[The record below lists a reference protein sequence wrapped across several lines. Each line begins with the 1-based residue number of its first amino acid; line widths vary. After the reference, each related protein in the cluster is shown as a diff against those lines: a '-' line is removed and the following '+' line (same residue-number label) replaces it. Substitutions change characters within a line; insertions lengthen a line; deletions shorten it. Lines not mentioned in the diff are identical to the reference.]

1 MTKVFKEMVE
11 HDAAGGILLVIA
23 AIVAM
28 IFANSA
34 LSGFYTGTLDI
45 PIQVSFGDFIINKP
59 LVLWVNDGLM
69 AIFFLVVGLEVKREI
84 IEGHLSSMDQII
96 LPAVG
101 AVAGIAI
108 PALVYAAINSGDEI
122 TMRGWAIPS
131 ATDIAFALGLFTL
144 FGKHLPLSLKLF
156 LLSVAIFDDIGAIII
171 IAVFYSSDL
180 SQLSLIVA
188 SAGLVVLF
196 LMNRL
201 RIKKVGPYMLV
212 GLVVWAAVLKSGV
225 HATLAGFA
233 IAWFIPINVKNDDG
247 NSLLREL
254 EHDLH
259 PWVAFFILP
268 VFAFANAGVSLSG
281 VGMDALTHPITL
293 GIVLGLFVGKQ
304 VGIFGACWLAIKLGL
319 AKLPTG
325 ANFMQLYGVSILCG
339 IGFTMS
345 LFIGSLAFENMD
357 KEYIDA
363 VKLGVLVGSLLSVIA
378 ASVILIKFGHGS
390 NESSRTGLKQSS
402 DG

>member
-1 MTKVFKEMVE
+1 MTKVFKEMIE

-23 AIVAM
+23 AIIAM

-84 IEGHLSSMDQII
+84 IEGHLSSVDQIV
-96 LPAVG
+96 LPAIG

-188 SAGLVVLF
+188 SAGLVILF
-196 LMNRL
+196 VINRL
-201 RIKKVGPYMLV
+201 GIKKVGPYLLV
-212 GLVVWAAVLKSGV
+212 GVVVWAAVLKSGV

-233 IAWFIPINVKNDDG
+233 IAWFIPIHVKNDNG

-281 VGMDALTHPITL
+281 VGMEALTHPITL

-319 AKLPTG
+319 AKLPSG
-325 ANFMQLYGVSILCG
+325 A
-339 IGFTMS
+339 
-345 LFIGSLAFENMD
+345 
-357 KEYIDA
+357 
-363 VKLGVLVGSLLSVIA
+363 
-378 ASVILIKFGHGS
+378 
-390 NESSRTGLKQSS
+390 
-402 DG
+402 

>member
-1 MTKVFKEMVE
+1 MTKVFKEMIE

-23 AIVAM
+23 AIIAM

-84 IEGHLSSMDQII
+84 IEGHLSSVDQIV
-96 LPAVG
+96 LPAIG

-188 SAGLVVLF
+188 SAGLVILF
-196 LMNRL
+196 VINRL
-201 RIKKVGPYMLV
+201 GIKKVGPYLLV
-212 GLVVWAAVLKSGV
+212 GVVVWAAVLKSGV

-233 IAWFIPINVKNDDG
+233 IAWFIPIHVKNDNG

-281 VGMDALTHPITL
+281 VGMEALTHPITL

-319 AKLPTG
+319 AKLPSG
-325 ANFMQLYGVSILCG
+325 ANFVQLYGVSILCG

-345 LFIGSLAFENMD
+345 LFIGSLAFENMA

-378 ASVILIKFGHGS
+378 ASIILVKFGKNTHEPDKS
-390 NESSRTGLKQSS
+390 AIKAST
-402 DG
+402 